1 MKKYLKQ
8 DGKYYTISQEVKEID
23 EVKKINDQLIFL
35 KKRHD
40 EEINRIETKYQ
51 EQINELKQNSI
62 ELNNLEL
69 T

>member
-51 EQINELKQNSI
+51 EQINELKQNLI